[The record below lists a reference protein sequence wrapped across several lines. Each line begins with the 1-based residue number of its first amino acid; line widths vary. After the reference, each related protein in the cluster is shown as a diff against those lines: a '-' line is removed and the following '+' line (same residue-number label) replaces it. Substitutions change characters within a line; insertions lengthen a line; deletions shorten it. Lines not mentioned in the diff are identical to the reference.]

1 MHFQYKKLDLQIKH
15 THDYHCCNIFLHL
28 KSKAKKAILLSKV
41 QQHSSY
47 SRQSPF
53 QQAPD
58 IQVKQKV
65 KARCKKLKWELG

>member
-1 MHFQYKKLDLQIKH
+1 MIIIAATFSCIWKQKQKG
-15 THDYHCCNIFLHL
+15 
-28 KSKAKKAILLSKV
+28 KV

-58 IQVKQKV
+58 VQVKQKI